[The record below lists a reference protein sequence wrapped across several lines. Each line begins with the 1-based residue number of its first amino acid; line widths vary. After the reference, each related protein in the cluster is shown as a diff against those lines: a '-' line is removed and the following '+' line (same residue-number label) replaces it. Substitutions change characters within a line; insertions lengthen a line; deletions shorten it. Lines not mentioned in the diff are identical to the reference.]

1 MVTRVDP
8 FLGGL
13 GIDATGKFEVA
24 SNATVTVGDGTSTG
38 NVNVGGEV
46 VSSTVD
52 AATLKIGGTA
62 IIATAAELNY
72 VDGVTSAIQT
82 QLDAKAPTAGPT
94 FTGTLTYAT
103 LNDGTTALTSTV
115 AELNYTDGVTSNIQ
129 TQLDGKQASGSYLT
143 GNQTI
148 TLSGD
153 ASGSG
158 TTAITVTVA
167 DDSHNH
173 IISNVDG
180 LQAALDAKLPLAG
193 GTMTGIIAGFE
204 STGID
209 DNATSTAIT
218 IDSSENVGIGTAAP
232 VAKIDITQNQAALSY
247 LLDTNNVTNGGSS
260 IWRMVTRNIANSGTT
275 SVDFYKPTGSG
286 FSLLNNDTHAS
297 NFTAF
302 GVGGSERMRIDSSGN
317 VGIGTTAPSSMLE
330 ISSAGDNTN
339 VIVMSQGGNYK
350 NSIQNLHS
358 GSASNARMSFFV
370 HDSST
375 TQANVMSLLGNGNV
389 GIGTVSPGTALEVN
403 GTVNASNGKLQEG
416 GNSLIPPGSIIMYG
430 AAAAPGGWYLCE
442 GGAISRSTYAAL
454 FSAIGTTYGVGDGS
468 TTFNVPD
475 FRDRAPYGASTFL
488 LGSKTAGEVDVNG
501 QNSTGTGTSGSTGG
515 STVANTTGADGPTTH
530 SVTTS
535 TTNSTTDKDVTNSIT
550 VVTGVSAHATHTH
563 SIPSL
568 TVNGHTHS
576 VPALTVT
583 HPGVAVKFIIKT

>member
-24 SNATVTVGDGTSTG
+24 SNATVTIGNGTSTG

-52 AATLKIGGTA
+52 VTTLKIGGTA
-62 IIATAAELNY
+62 VTATAAELNY
-72 VDGVTSAIQT
+72 VDGVTSSIQT
-82 QLDAKAPTAGPT
+82 QLDTK
-94 FTGTLTYAT
+94 
-103 LNDGTTALTSTV
+103 
-115 AELNYTDGVTSNIQ
+115 I
-129 TQLDGKQASGSYLT
+129 T

-180 LQAALDAKLPLAG
+180 LQTALDAKAPTAGPTFTGTLTYATLNDGTTTLTSTVAELNILDGVTSTAAELNVLDGITATVTELNYTDGVTSNIQTQLNARLPLAG
-193 GTMTGIIAGFE
+193 GTMTG
-204 STGID
+204 
-209 DNATSTAIT
+209 N
-218 IDSSENVGIGTAAP
+218 
-232 VAKIDITQNQAALSY
+232 
-247 LLDTNNVTNGGSS
+247 
-260 IWRMVTRNIANSGTT
+260 
-275 SVDFYKPTGSG
+275 
-286 FSLLNNDTHAS
+286 
-297 NFTAF
+297 
-302 GVGGSERMRIDSSGN
+302 
-317 VGIGTTAPSSMLE
+317 
-330 ISSAGDNTN
+330 
-339 VIVMSQGGNYK
+339 IVMSGAQTVDGRDLSADGAK
-350 NSIQNLHS
+350 LDGIES
-358 GSASNARMSFFV
+358 GATADQTASEILTAIKTVDGAGSGLDADLLDGVSSASFLRSDTSDSFTSGTLTISGTSLRLN
-370 HDSST
+370 DS
-375 TQANVMSLLGNGNV
+375 VE
-389 GIGTVSPGTALEVN
+389 IEFGTGGGATDAQIAWSGTALEFDVN
-403 GTVNASNGKLQEG
+403 GGPLYLDMGNDNDFFIRDVNSSFAHAFAVDVSAGNATALTNVNANNGKLQEG

-454 FSAIGTTYGVGDGS
+454 FAVISTTYGVGDGS

-488 LGSKTAGEVDVNG
+488 LGTKTAGEVDVNG
-501 QNSTGTGTSGSTGG
+501 QNSTGTGTSGSSGAT
-515 STVANTTGADGPTTH
+515 TVANTTGAGGAHTPG
-530 SVTTS
+530 VTTS

-550 VVTGVSAHATHTH
+550 VVTAVSAVSDHTHT
-563 SIPSL
+563 IPSL